1 MVGSAGYLKAMK
13 DTGVLDTVTYLA
25 GKRKKGDGPSSAIV
39 IRTTNLGMNA
49 AKVFLDRVGD

>member
-25 GKRKKGDGPSSAIV
+25 GKE
-39 IRTTNLGMNA
+39 
-49 AKVFLDRVGD
+49 RVGGVNHHRLL